1 MFCRGAIDPLDELFI
16 PQHPLDEGRA
26 LLSGVAV
33 IDARREE
40 FRSLR
45 RQRVS
50 DDATRVPFPRAILS
64 KQACFAAPRAAG
76 FEAPPPEPPVDVSH
90 ALLSH
95 AVAATTAVGETK
107 TSGHATQ
114 K

>member
-1 MFCRGAIDPLDELFI
+1 L
-16 PQHPLDEGRA
+16 
-26 LLSGVAV
+26 
-33 IDARREE
+33 EE
-40 FRSLR
+40 
-45 RQRVS
+45 
-50 DDATRVPFPRAILS
+50 
-64 KQACFAAPRAAG
+64 
-76 FEAPPPEPPVDVSH
+76 PPDEPPVDVSH